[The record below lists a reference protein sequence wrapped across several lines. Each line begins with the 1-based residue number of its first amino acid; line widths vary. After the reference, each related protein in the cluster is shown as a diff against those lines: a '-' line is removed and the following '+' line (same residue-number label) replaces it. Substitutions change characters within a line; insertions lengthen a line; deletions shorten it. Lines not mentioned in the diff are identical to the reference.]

1 MIRGGYSM
9 HILTPKYRKNK
20 QINMDLPIHKVK
32 RNTKVQVCTLL
43 HHIGVPSSSVSITS
57 GPDGRT

>member
-1 MIRGGYSM
+1 M

-32 RNTKVQVCTLL
+32 RNTKVQVCTLF
-43 HHIGVPSSSVSITS
+43 HQIGAPSSSGSIAS
-57 GPDGRT
+57 RPDGRT